1 MTEQMLIKR
10 MGKVA
15 KLDKSKLMH
24 QSRSSAS
31 SQYVH
36 FHTELIHITEKE
48 IVLMSICRH
57 SIY

>member
-1 MTEQMLIKR
+1 MLIKR

-36 FHTELIHITEKE
+36 FHTELIHITEKG
-48 IVLMSICRH
+48 IVLMSICTH